1 MAEEKKGRGRPRL
14 NKKKVLIAIDQDAY
28 EILRRKTD
36 KSAFCNDSIKHYE
49 DFLSSRIEEVE
60 SIECGDD
67 R

>member
-14 NKKKVLIAIDQDAY
+14 NKKRVQICIDQEAY
-28 EILRRKTD
+28 EILKRKAD

-60 SIECGDD
+60 SIECEDE